1 MVSAS
6 TVRHPKGPT
15 HATPEAGPT
24 AGGFLTAVLDSSV
37 GAKLTV
43 GITGVCL
50 VTFVISHL
58 IGNLKIFSGPESIN
72 KYAYF
77 LKHDIGLLLWI
88 ARGLLLGV
96 FLLHLTLALRLQF
109 RSRAARPI
117 PYSYPGS
124 VQASIASRLMMQT
137 GIVVGVFVLFHLAH
151 FTFGWVTIADVQD
164 QYGNPVPMNYLHL
177 KDAQG
182 HHDVY
187 TMMVTGFRS
196 AWISILYIAAQLI
209 LFLHLRHG
217 IPSTLQTLGVKSA
230 RWARPIDL
238 AGLAIALFI
247 LAGNLSIVIA
257 VWAGYVS

>member
-1 MVSAS
+1 MASAN
-6 TVRHPKGPT
+6 TVRHPKGSPHT
-15 HATPEAGPT
+15 ADAGPS
-24 AGGFLTAVLDSSV
+24 AGSFLDSSV
-37 GAKLTV
+37 GAKLIV
-43 GITGVCL
+43 GITGLGL
-50 VTFVISHL
+50 VAFVIMHL
-58 IGNLKIFSGPESIN
+58 IGNLKIFQGPESIN

-88 ARGLLLGV
+88 GRAGLLAV
-96 FLLHLTLALRLQF
+96 FVLHLTLALRLQF
-109 RSRAARPI
+109 RSRAARPV

-124 VQASIASRLMMQT
+124 VQATVASRLMMQS
-137 GIVVGVFVLFHLAH
+137 GIVVGVFILFHLAH
-151 FTFGWVTIADVQD
+151 FTLGWVTNAHVQD
-164 QYGNPVPMNYLHL
+164 EYGNPVVMNYLHL

-187 TMMVTGFRS
+187 TMMVAGFRTP
-196 AWISILYIAAQLI
+196 WISILYIAAQLI

-247 LAGNLSIVIA
+247 LFGNLAIVIA
-257 VWAGYVS
+257 VWTGFVN